1 MVSNLRSTSAQLVFG
16 LAALVGL
23 LSASGCLPRDK
34 DVGRTRPEAKS
45 SAPDRPA
52 SAAKPAKDRATA
64 PARSATAP
72 AAAAAADPLITSE
85 FSDTFEQPEL
95 AAHWRATS
103 DAWRITAGRLC
114 VSGAHNHPIWLAKRL
129 TTNARIEFDAVSTSP
144 DGDLKAEFW
153 GDGSSAASQASY
165 TNATSYLTI
174 FGGWKN
180 RYHVLARIDEHAKG
194 RPERVLD
201 AQSADIARQPVSPD
215 RTYHFK
221 VERTDGKTV
230 IWWVDDV
237 EILRYADD
245 APLLGSGHEHFG
257 FNNWEVRVCFDNLR
271 VVPLGG

>member
-1 MVSNLRSTSAQLVFG
+1 
-16 LAALVGL
+16 
-23 LSASGCLPRDK
+23 
-34 DVGRTRPEAKS
+34 VGRTRPDAKS
-45 SAPDRPA
+45 TAPDRTTTTT
-52 SAAKPAKDRATA
+52 AAKPPKGAV
-64 PARSATAP
+64 AP
-72 AAAAAADPLITSE
+72 AAGTRSSAALAPTATDPLITSE
-85 FSDTFEQPEL
+85 FTERFEQQEL
-95 AAHWRATS
+95 AAHWRVTS
-103 DAWRITAGRLC
+103 DAWRIAAGRLC

-129 TTNARIEFDAVSTSP
+129 PTNARIEFEAVSYSP

-153 GDGSSAASQASY
+153 GDGRSAASQASY

-180 RYHVLARIDEHAKG
+180 RFHVLARIDEHAAG
-194 RPERVLD
+194 RPERVVD
-201 AQSADIARQPVSPD
+201 TQSADIARQPVSPD
-215 RTYHFK
+215 RTYHFR
-221 VERTDGKTV
+221 VERADGKTV